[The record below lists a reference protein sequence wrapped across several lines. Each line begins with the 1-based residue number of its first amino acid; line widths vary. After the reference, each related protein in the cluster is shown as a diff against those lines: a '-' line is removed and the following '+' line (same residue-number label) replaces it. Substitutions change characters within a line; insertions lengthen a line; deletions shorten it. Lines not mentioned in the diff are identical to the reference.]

1 VSATTQR
8 SSNASALRNSAATLA
23 PSNGGFVPIRK
34 SPVSKQKAVALLLAL
49 AVAVLSACGGSGDDG
64 GGEGQ
69 VRLVN
74 ATTDYASLDFHASDS
89 LVATAVLQDEASSF
103 FPFTAAVTNFKLK
116 RAGSSVTSLST
127 DRTVTRGVNN
137 TLVAY
142 TTASTLRTVYMT
154 DDESA
159 PSSGNA
165 RLRVFNTSSEAGSI
179 DVYLAS
185 VGGSIDDVSAL
196 TSSLGAERFSGYT
209 EVARGSYRVVV
220 TGAGDK
226 TDLRLDLPSITLAD
240 QQVTTLILT
249 TTPGGVLLNGLLVNQ
264 ASTLQAQKNP
274 SARIRLVAG
283 TTSNGTVA
291 ATLNGTVLSSGLRS
305 PTVGAYTLVPAG
317 TLTADVQV
325 NGMAVSVGS
334 RSAAPGADLTLMVLG
349 TPTAPQVALLADDN
363 RPPTAATNTRLRLV
377 HGLNNLSGGITLTA
391 DYAAVA
397 TDLAYATASTP
408 AAITAGTTYRLEA
421 SSPSSS
427 LYLATDVTLQA
438 TRVYTVF
445 VLGDASAPQGVLRR
459 DR

>member
-1 VSATTQR
+1 MS
-8 SSNASALRNSAATLA
+8 
-23 PSNGGFVPIRK
+23 PS
-34 SPVSKQKAVALLLAL
+34 KAVALVLAL
-49 AVAVLSACGGSGDDG
+49 AVAALLPACGGSDDDG

-74 ATTDYASLDFHASDS
+74 ATTDYASLDFYADDNR
-89 LVATAVLQDEASSF
+89 VATAVQQDTASSF
-103 FPFTAAVTNFKLK
+103 FVFGAAVTNFKLK
-116 RAGSSVTSLST
+116 RTDSSVTSLST
-127 DRTVTRGVNN
+127 DRTVTSGVNN

-142 TTASTLRTVYMT
+142 TTAGTLRTAFMT
-154 DDESA
+154 DSEGA

-165 RLRVFNTSSEAGSI
+165 RLRVFNTSYEAGSV
-179 DVYLAS
+179 DVYLTS
-185 VGGSIDDVSAL
+185 VGGSLDDVSAL

-209 EVARGSYRVVV
+209 EMARGSYRVVV

-226 TDLRLDLPSITLAD
+226 TDLRLDLPSLTLVD
-240 QQVTTLILT
+240 QQVSTLILT
-249 TTPGGVLLNGLLVNQ
+249 TTPGGLLLNGLLVNQ
-264 ASTLQAQKNP
+264 ASTLTAQKNP

-291 ATLNGTVLSSGLRS
+291 ATLNGTVLSNGLRS

-317 TLTADVQV
+317 AITADVQV
-325 NGMAVSVGS
+325 NGATVSTGS
-334 RSAAPGADLTLMVLG
+334 LNAAPGADLTLMVLG
-349 TPTAPQVALLADDN
+349 TPAAPQVALLADDN
-363 RPPTAATNTRLRLV
+363 RPPTAATNTKLRLV
-377 HGLNNLSGGITLTA
+377 HGLNNLTGGITLTA
-391 DYAAVA
+391 DYGAVA
-397 TDLAYATASTP
+397 TDLAFATASTP

>member
-1 VSATTQR
+1 MS
-8 SSNASALRNSAATLA
+8 
-23 PSNGGFVPIRK
+23 PS
-34 SPVSKQKAVALLLAL
+34 KAVALVLAL
-49 AVAVLSACGGSGDDG
+49 AVAALLPACGGSDDDG

-74 ATTDYASLDFHASDS
+74 ATTDYASLDFYADDNR
-89 LVATAVLQDEASSF
+89 VATAVQQDTASSF
-103 FPFTAAVTNFKLK
+103 FVFGAAVTNFKLK
-116 RAGSSVTSLST
+116 RTDSSVTSLST
-127 DRTVTRGVNN
+127 DRTVTSGVNN

-142 TTASTLRTVYMT
+142 TTAGTLRTAFMT
-154 DDESA
+154 DTEGA

-165 RLRVFNTSSEAGSI
+165 KLRIFNTSYEAGSV
-179 DVYLAS
+179 DVYLTS
-185 VGGSIDDVSAL
+185 VGGSLDDVSAL

-209 EVARGSYRVVV
+209 EMARGSYRVVV

-226 TDLRLDLPSITLAD
+226 TDLRLDLPSLTLVD
-240 QQVTTLILT
+240 QQVSTLILT
-249 TTPGGVLLNGLLVNQ
+249 TTPGGLLLNGLLVNQ
-264 ASTLQAQKNP
+264 ASTLTAQKNP

-291 ATLNGTVLSSGLRS
+291 ATLNGTVLSNGLRS

-317 TLTADVQV
+317 AITADVQV
-325 NGMAVSVGS
+325 NGATVSTGS
-334 RSAAPGADLTLMVLG
+334 LNAAPGADLTLMVLG
-349 TPTAPQVALLADDN
+349 TPAAPQVALLADDN
-363 RPPTAATNTRLRLV
+363 RPPTAATNTKLRLV
-377 HGLNNLSGGITLTA
+377 HGLNNLTGGITLTA
-391 DYAAVA
+391 DYGAVA
-397 TDLAYATASTP
+397 TDLAFATASTP

-445 VLGDASAPQGVLRR
+445 VLGEASAPQGVLRR

>member
-1 VSATTQR
+1 MS
-8 SSNASALRNSAATLA
+8 
-23 PSNGGFVPIRK
+23 PS
-34 SPVSKQKAVALLLAL
+34 KAVALVLAL
-49 AVAVLSACGGSGDDG
+49 AVAALLPACGGSDDDG

-74 ATTDYASLDFHASDS
+74 ATTDYASLDFYADDDR
-89 LVATAVLQDEASSF
+89 VATAVQQDTASSF
-103 FPFTAAVTNFKLK
+103 FVFGAAVTNFKLK
-116 RAGSSVTSLST
+116 RTDSSVTSLST
-127 DRTVTRGVNN
+127 DRTVTSGVNN

-142 TTASTLRTVYMT
+142 TTAGTLRTAFMT
-154 DDESA
+154 DTEGA

-165 RLRVFNTSSEAGSI
+165 KLRVFNTSYEAGSV
-179 DVYLAS
+179 DVYLTS
-185 VGGSIDDVSAL
+185 VGGSLDDVSAL

-209 EVARGSYRVVV
+209 EMARGSYRVVV

-226 TDLRLDLPSITLAD
+226 TDLRLDLPSLTLVD
-240 QQVTTLILT
+240 QQVSTLILT
-249 TTPGGVLLNGLLVNQ
+249 TTPGGLLLNGLLVNQ
-264 ASTLQAQKNP
+264 ASTLTAQKNP

-291 ATLNGTVLSSGLRS
+291 ATLNGTVLSNGLRS

-317 TLTADVQV
+317 AITADVQV
-325 NGMAVSVGS
+325 NGATVSTGS
-334 RSAAPGADLTLMVLG
+334 LSAAPGADLTLMVLG
-349 TPTAPQVALLADDN
+349 TPAAPQVALLADDN
-363 RPPTAATNTRLRLV
+363 RPPTAATNTKLRLV
-377 HGLNNLSGGITLTA
+377 HGLNNLTGGITLTA
-391 DYAAVA
+391 DYGAVA
-397 TDLAYATASTP
+397 TDLAFATASTP

-445 VLGDASAPQGVLRR
+445 VLGEASAPQGVLRR

>member
-1 VSATTQR
+1 MS
-8 SSNASALRNSAATLA
+8 
-23 PSNGGFVPIRK
+23 PS
-34 SPVSKQKAVALLLAL
+34 KAVALVLAL
-49 AVAVLSACGGSGDDG
+49 AVAALLPACGGSDDDG

-74 ATTDYASLDFHASDS
+74 ATTDYASLDFYADDNR
-89 LVATAVLQDEASSF
+89 VATAVQQDTASSF
-103 FPFTAAVTNFKLK
+103 FVFGAAVTNFKLK
-116 RAGSSVTSLST
+116 RTDSSVTSLST
-127 DRTVTRGVNN
+127 DRTVTSGVNN

-142 TTASTLRTVYMT
+142 TTAGTLRTAFMT
-154 DDESA
+154 DSEGA

-165 RLRVFNTSSEAGSI
+165 RLRVFNTSYEAGSV
-179 DVYLAS
+179 DVYLTS
-185 VGGSIDDVSAL
+185 VGGSLDDVSAL

-209 EVARGSYRVVV
+209 EMARGSYRVVV

-226 TDLRLDLPSITLAD
+226 TDLRLDLPSLTLVD
-240 QQVTTLILT
+240 QQVSTLILT
-249 TTPGGVLLNGLLVNQ
+249 TTPGGLLLNGLLVNQ
-264 ASTLQAQKNP
+264 ASTLTAQKNP

-291 ATLNGTVLSSGLRS
+291 ATLNGTVLSNGLRS

-317 TLTADVQV
+317 AITADVQV
-325 NGMAVSVGS
+325 NGATVSIGS
-334 RSAAPGADLTLMVLG
+334 LNAAPGADLTLMVLG
-349 TPTAPQVALLADDN
+349 TPAAPQVALLADDN
-363 RPPTAATNTRLRLV
+363 RPPTAATNTKLRLV
-377 HGLNNLSGGITLTA
+377 HGLNNLTGGITLTA
-391 DYAAVA
+391 DYGAVA
-397 TDLAYATASTP
+397 TDLAFATASTP